1 MSKKEFR
8 YSEEADEIEE
18 LQDRICQKVRSIG
31 CLEVLRRLD
40 DIVKRVYRR
49 GSR

>member
-1 MSKKEFR
+1 MSKKVFR
-8 YSEEADEIEE
+8 YTEEADEIEE